1 MSEQE
6 FRQPRRTEETEI
18 QEIPQVHESS
28 TNVDVESLLDDIDS
42 ILEANAS
49 SFVQGFVQKGGQ

>member
-6 FRQPRRTEETEI
+6 FQRIQRESVVSAEETVE
-18 QEIPQVHESS
+18 QTTDAPFD
-28 TNVDVESLLDDIDS
+28 VDALLDDIDS
-42 ILEANAS
+42 ILETNAS

>member
-6 FRQPRRTEETEI
+6 FFKPVIHTETDDEIITTER
-18 QEIPQVHESS
+18 S
-28 TNVDVESLLDDIDS
+28 TPFDVDDLLDDIDT
-42 ILEANAS
+42 ILETNAS